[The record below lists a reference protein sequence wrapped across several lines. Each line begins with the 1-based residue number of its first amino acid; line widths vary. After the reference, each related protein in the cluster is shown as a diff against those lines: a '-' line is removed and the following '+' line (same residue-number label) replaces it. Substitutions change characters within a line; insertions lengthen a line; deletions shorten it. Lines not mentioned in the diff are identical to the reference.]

1 MLPLILS
8 GDMIPAVAEFH
19 KFAQHLVVRKVAMEM
34 FFDGMPNPDK
44 AHEKRRRDE
53 KRRVET
59 EGGGVKWR
67 IASAREEG
75 AEPAEKYKQALVTNT
90 SMYDAVER
98 TPAKG
103 PSSLN

>member
-1 MLPLILS
+1 
-8 GDMIPAVAEFH
+8 MIPAVAEFH

-44 AHEKRRRDE
+44 AHEKRRRAE
-53 KRRVET
+53 KRRVAMEN
-59 EGGGVKWR
+59 